1 MRTVCTYFFIFVLY
15 SFGGWVL
22 ETLLYILR
30 DKTFVNR
37 GFLFGPVCPIYG
49 TGAVL
54 CTAVLYNR
62 VDNIFLLFLCG
73 MALCGSL
80 EYVTHFLMEKI
91 FHAMWWDYSSR
102 RFNING
108 RVYLNG
114 LLQYGAGTVL
124 IIKVF
129 QPLVFK
135 LTDVIPNTVLY
146 IICFIL
152 YTILIVDIATT
163 ASDLKDTVKSIKT
176 FQSII
181 MAEAQKGINLT
192 DEKMSEIVET
202 AKENVYAGEMLA
214 KLKEKNAVLKRIK
227 RKYPN
232 FTLKKYKDILDI
244 ILDKPQPNKART
256 DLKLYGTADTI
267 PEAEKTDAQGN
278 EEIQTED

>member
-54 CTAVLYNR
+54 CTALLYNR

-114 LLQYGAGTVL
+114 LLQFGAGTVL

-152 YTILIVDIATT
+152 YTILIVDIAT
-163 ASDLKDTVKSIKT
+163 SGKRR
-176 FQSII
+176 
-181 MAEAQKGINLT
+181 NT
-192 DEKMSEIVET
+192 DRGLS
-202 AKENVYAGEMLA
+202 
-214 KLKEKNAVLKRIK
+214 AV
-227 RKYPN
+227 
-232 FTLKKYKDILDI
+232 
-244 ILDKPQPNKART
+244 
-256 DLKLYGTADTI
+256 
-267 PEAEKTDAQGN
+267 
-278 EEIQTED
+278 

>member
-1 MRTVCTYFFIFVLY
+1 M
-15 SFGGWVL
+15 L

-114 LLQYGAGTVL
+114 LLQFGAGTVL